1 MVKINGGGVK
11 PHRLYIFL
19 ICVGVLTDLLMAA
32 TFCYADINS
41 LTAWSLNFWDLL
53 FKGRL
58 DEFYQYAAL
67 NVRCSA
73 HANCAGNYLWLL
85 PLCIWNFPLWV
96 VHCLTGIL
104 SVQNFFSIL
113 WSKIFLMVMQYITA
127 YFSAKICYML
137 TRDKERAVCA
147 VILMLLSPEILMST
161 GYAGQDEIVYICFF
175 ILALYCYFMG
185 YWKRCYLLMLC
196 SVTCCPIMLI
206 PVLVLLFLKEKNLYK
221 LALEGIL
228 LVIPLVLFEILYR
241 NDGIYQVVKED
252 NGFAGIIES
261 MLLTSKVTFGSNTV
275 SLGGMLLCVIYFICY
290 MIKQEEND
298 EYKKKVIYLLAIV
311 FGAVSFLMSNRF
323 YRLFLYVPFLV
334 MLIMISAQD
343 LRMNL
348 LLFTVVTYGRTYY
361 SLRAEYPQNMN
372 TLYVMKNSWIT
383 KLCNLVGS
391 DTYEDHICLWTR
403 FHDMSTVYHMVI
415 ATCVFAAMLLL
426 LIINYPK
433 YKYNHEIAIPSKLI
447 LAVCAMCMPIVLAAF
462 YILLLS

>member
-1 MVKINGGGVK
+1 
-11 PHRLYIFL
+11 
-19 ICVGVLTDLLMAA
+19 
-32 TFCYADINS
+32 
-41 LTAWSLNFWDLL
+41 
-53 FKGRL
+53 
-58 DEFYQYAAL
+58 
-67 NVRCSA
+67 
-73 HANCAGNYLWLL
+73 
-85 PLCIWNFPLWV
+85 
-96 VHCLTGIL
+96 
-104 SVQNFFSIL
+104 
-113 WSKIFLMVMQYITA
+113 
-127 YFSAKICYML
+127 ML

-147 VILMLLSPEILMST
+147 VILMILSPEILMST

-241 NDGIYQVVKED
+241 NDSIYQVVKED

-290 MIKQEEND
+290 MIRQEEND

-391 DTYEDHICLWTR
+391 DTYEEHICLWTR